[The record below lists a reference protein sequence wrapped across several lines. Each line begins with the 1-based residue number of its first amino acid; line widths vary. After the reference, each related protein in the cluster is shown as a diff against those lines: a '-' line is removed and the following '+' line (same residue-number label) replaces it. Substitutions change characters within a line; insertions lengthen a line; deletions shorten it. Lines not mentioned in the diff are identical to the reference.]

1 MVSSFLNAHRV
12 RMRKLSLAS
21 AMVGLGCFVTGA
33 IVPALLIRILTE
45 CLRMPTFIHEQ
56 KRDQVQL
63 CCVVLLMC
71 AIGLIRYAFF

>member
-1 MVSSFLNAHRV
+1 
-12 RMRKLSLAS
+12 MRKLSLWTAI
-21 AMVGLGCFVTGA
+21 VGLGCFVSGA
-33 IVPALLIRILTE
+33 VVPALIVRIVTE
-45 CLRMPTFIHEQ
+45 CLRMPTFIHER